1 MYLCVYFL
9 NFIVLI
15 NQLSVCVFVGIAH
28 MSVCTHELICQRQ
41 RKMPSATTPH
51 SIPLRQGLS
60 DNQKLCFGGAG
71 WTVNSWDPLL
81 SDLRCWRCSDAQPC
95 PTFDVD
101 AVDFNSGSHAVPWL
115 FLLTEL
121 TPHLLRITFLK
132 IEQVTVKLVLVGM
145 CQNPCVCPGLSL

>member
-1 MYLCVYFL
+1 MCICAMYLYVYFL

-71 WTVNSWDPLL
+71 WTVNSWDPLV

-101 AVDFNSGSHAVPWL
+101 AVDFNSGSHAVP
-115 FLLTEL
+115 
-121 TPHLLRITFLK
+121 
-132 IEQVTVKLVLVGM
+132 
-145 CQNPCVCPGLSL
+145 